1 MNIYT
6 AHSIFGLCLSFVIYD
21 VKFGQISIFTT
32 SWDPNTIHH
41 AIGIGVSA
49 GLSDYEEDQIISR
62 VMVAQIK
69 THQKDKN
76 GTKSCK
82 NGVQN
87 ALENI
92 WKYRI
97 ITSK

>member
-1 MNIYT
+1 MVILVE
-6 AHSIFGLCLSFVIYD
+6 AHYINS
-21 VKFGQISIFTT
+21 K
-32 SWDPNTIHH
+32 
-41 AIGIGVSA
+41 
-49 GLSDYEEDQIISR
+49 EEDQIISR

-92 WKYRI
+92 
-97 ITSK
+97 

>member
-1 MNIYT
+1 MANQIIIQDLAMVILVE
-6 AHSIFGLCLSFVIYD
+6 AHYINS
-21 VKFGQISIFTT
+21 K
-32 SWDPNTIHH
+32 
-41 AIGIGVSA
+41 
-49 GLSDYEEDQIISR
+49 EEDQIISR

-92 WKYRI
+92 
-97 ITSK
+97 